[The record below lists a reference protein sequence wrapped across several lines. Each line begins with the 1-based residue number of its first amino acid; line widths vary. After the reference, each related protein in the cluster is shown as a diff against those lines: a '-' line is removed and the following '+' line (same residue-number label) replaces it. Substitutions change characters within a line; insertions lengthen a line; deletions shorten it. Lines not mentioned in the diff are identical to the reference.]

1 MSFYRNAEEKI
12 KEAIANGEFEN
23 VRGKGKALDL
33 DAYFATPEHLRV
45 GYSILKGAGI
55 IPEELELL
63 KQIDSL
69 KKSLNSCTSQT
80 EKRAIQRQLSE
91 KITNFNMRMERFRKG
106 RT

>member
-23 VRGKGKALDL
+23 VGGKGKPLDL
-33 DAYFATPEHLRV
+33 DAYFATPEHLRMS
-45 GYSILKGAGI
+45 YSILKDAGI

-63 KQIDSL
+63 KQIDGL
-69 KKSLNSCTSQT
+69 RKSLDSCTSQS
-80 EKRAIQRQLSE
+80 EKRTIQKQLSE
-91 KITNFNMRMERFRKG
+91 KTTNFNMRVERFRKG